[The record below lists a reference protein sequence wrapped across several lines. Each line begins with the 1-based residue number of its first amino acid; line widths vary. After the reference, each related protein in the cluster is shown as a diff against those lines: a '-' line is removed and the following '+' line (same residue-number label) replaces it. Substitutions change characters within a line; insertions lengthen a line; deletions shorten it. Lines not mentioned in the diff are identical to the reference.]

1 MAFKR
6 SGVRLPLAPPIC
18 VGYQWVMRRQISRGL
33 KQKVIKS
40 YKGSGAIYSAG
51 VRDALAL
58 IPIDRAAFSYQPK
71 DLKSVRRAVR
81 TRFSLGCPSRK
92 SYPHVAMVQSGKNWR
107 GGDRSAPLDSS
118 P

>member
-18 VGYQWVMRRQISRGL
+18 VDYQLVTRRKISRGL

-51 VRDALAL
+51 VCDALAL

-71 DLKSVRRAVR
+71 DLKSVRRVR
-81 TRFSLGCPSRK
+81 NRFPLGRFFRWDLLSTLRD
-92 SYPHVAMVQSGKNWR
+92 M
-107 GGDRSAPLDSS
+107 L
-118 P
+118 